1 MNLAVQRIFAEPQ
14 PPQNPIDMHVAERIA
29 RLGTETAFEVLVKA
43 RALEAQGRNIVHL
56 EIGEP
61 DFDTPANIIQA
72 AKDALDR
79 GFTHYGPAAGLPEA
93 RQAVADYVNKTRG
106 YSMWD
111 ADNVVITPGAK
122 PIMFFGMMACIDE
135 GDEVIYP
142 NPGFPIYES
151 VINFL
156 KAKPVP
162 LPLREEKEFRFDVAD
177 LEARITP
184 KTRMVILNTPQNPT
198 GGILTE
204 DDLRQIAE
212 LAVKHNLIVLS
223 DEIYSQVTYG
233 DFKHT
238 SITKFDGMQE
248 RTIILDGFSKTFAM
262 TGWRLGYGMFP
273 KEIAKIVAK
282 LQTNCTSCTS
292 SFSQIA
298 GIEAL
303 SDRTLPAVNT
313 FLKEFERRRDVI
325 VAGLN
330 DIPGFRCHK
339 PHGAFYVFPNITGT
353 GMTSQEAADFLLYEA
368 GVACLSG
375 TAFGAH
381 GEGFIRFSYAN
392 SIENIEEA
400 LKRVREAVEKRVIA

>member
-1 MNLAVQRIFAEPQ
+1 
-14 PPQNPIDMHVAERIA
+14 MHVAERIS

-43 RALEAQGRNIVHL
+43 RALEAQGRSIVHL

-61 DFDTPANIIQA
+61 DFDTPANVIQA
-72 AKDALDR
+72 AKDALDK

-106 YSMWD
+106 YSLWD

-184 KTRMVILNTPQNPT
+184 KTRMVIINTPQNPT
-198 GGILTE
+198 GGILTRE
-204 DDLRQIAE
+204 DLQQIAE
-212 LAVKHNLIVLS
+212 LAVRHNLIVLS
-223 DEIYSQVTYG
+223 DEIYSQITYG
-233 DFKHT
+233 AFKHT
-238 SITKFDGMQE
+238 SITEFEGMAD

-262 TGWRLGYGMFP
+262 TGWRLGYGLFP
-273 KEIAKIVAK
+273 KEMAKIVAK

-292 SFSQIA
+292 SFSQMA
-298 GIEAL
+298 GVEAL
-303 SDRTLPAVNT
+303 SDRTLPMVGD
-313 FLKEFERRRDVI
+313 FLKEFERRRDII
-325 VAGLN
+325 VDGLN
-330 DIPGFRCHK
+330 RIPGVRCHR
-339 PHGAFYVFPNITGT
+339 PHGAFYVFPNITET
-353 GMTSQEAADFLLYEA
+353 GMTSQECADYLLNEA

-381 GEGFIRFSYAN
+381 GEGFIRFSYAT
-392 SIENIEEA
+392 SVENIEEA
-400 LKRVREAVEKRVIA
+400 LRRVEAALAKRSTV

>member
-1 MNLAVQRIFAEPQ
+1 
-14 PPQNPIDMHVAERIA
+14 MHIAERIS

-43 RALEAQGRNIVHL
+43 RALEAQGKNVVHL

-61 DFDTPANIIQA
+61 DFDTPPNIIQA
-72 AKDALDR
+72 AKDALDK

-93 RQAVADYVNKTRG
+93 RQAIADYINRTRG
-106 YSMWD
+106 YDLWKPEEI
-111 ADNVVITPGAK
+111 VVTPGGK

-198 GGILTE
+198 GGILTRE
-204 DDLRQIAE
+204 DLAQIAE
-212 LAVKHNLIVLS
+212 LAIRHNLIVLS

-238 SITKFDGMQE
+238 SISEFDGMKE
-248 RTIILDGFSKTFAM
+248 RTMILDGFSKTFAM
-262 TGWRLGYGMFP
+262 TGWRMGYGAFP
-273 KEIAKIVAK
+273 EHIAKVVAK
-282 LQTNCTSCTS
+282 LQTNVTSCTS
-292 SFSQIA
+292 SFTQIA

-303 SDRTLPAVNT
+303 SDRTLPYVAD
-313 FLKEFERRRDVI
+313 FLKEFERRRDII
-325 VAGLN
+325 VDGLN
-330 DIPGFRCHK
+330 AIPGFRCHK

-353 GMTSQEAADFLLYEA
+353 GMTSQEAADFFLYEA

-392 SIENIEEA
+392 SVEKIQEA
-400 LKRVREAVEKRVIA
+400 LKRIEAAVGAKVA

>member
-1 MNLAVQRIFAEPQ
+1 
-14 PPQNPIDMHVAERIA
+14 MHIAERIS

-43 RALEAQGRNIVHL
+43 RALEAQGKSVVHL

-61 DFDTPANIIQA
+61 DFDTPPNIIQA
-72 AKDALDR
+72 AKDALDK

-93 RQAVADYVNKTRG
+93 RKAVADYINKTRG
-106 YSMWD
+106 YDIWD
-111 ADNVVITPGAK
+111 ADHVVITPGAK
-122 PIMFFGMMACIDE
+122 PIMFYGMMAIIDP

-156 KAKPVP
+156 GAKPVP
-162 LPLREEKEFRFDVAD
+162 LPLREDKEFRFDVGD

-198 GGILTE
+198 GGILTRE
-204 DDLRQIAE
+204 DLEQIAE
-212 LAVKHNLIVLS
+212 LAIKHNLIVLS

-238 SITKFDGMQE
+238 SITEFEGMQE

-262 TGWRLGYGMFP
+262 TGWRLGYGLFP
-273 KEIAKIVAK
+273 KEMAKVVAK

-303 SDRTLPAVNT
+303 DDRTLPYVDV
-313 FLKEFERRRDVI
+313 FLKEFERRRDAI
-325 VAGLN
+325 VDGLN
-330 DIPGFRCHK
+330 QIPGFRCHK
-339 PHGAFYVFPNITGT
+339 PHGAFYVFPNIEAT

-392 SIENIEEA
+392 SIENINEA
-400 LKRVREAVEKRVIA
+400 LNRINDAMKKR

>member
-1 MNLAVQRIFAEPQ
+1 
-14 PPQNPIDMHVAERIA
+14 MHIAERIS

-43 RALEAQGRNIVHL
+43 RALEAQGKSVVHL

-61 DFDTPANIIQA
+61 DFDTPPNIIKA
-72 AKDALDR
+72 GKDALDN
-79 GFTHYGPAAGLPEA
+79 GFTHYGPAAGLPQA

-106 YSMWD
+106 YD
-111 ADNVVITPGAK
+111 KVHPDHVVITPGAK
-122 PIMFFGMMACIDE
+122 PIMFFAMMACLDE

-156 KAKPVP
+156 KAVPVP
-162 LPLREEKEFRFDVAD
+162 LQLLEEKEFRFDVAD

-184 KTRMVILNTPQNPT
+184 KTRMIIINTPQNPT
-198 GGILTE
+198 GGILTRE
-204 DDLRQIAE
+204 DLRQIAD
-212 LAVKHNLIVLS
+212 LAIKHDLIVLS

-233 DFKHT
+233 EFKHT
-238 SITKFDGMQE
+238 SITEFEGMYE

-262 TGWRLGYGMFP
+262 TGWRLGYGIFP
-273 KEIAKIVAK
+273 AHIAKVVAK
-282 LQTNCTSCTS
+282 LQTNVTSCTA
-292 SFSQIA
+292 SFTQMA

-303 SDRTLPAVNT
+303 SDRTLPYVND
-313 FLKEFERRRDVI
+313 FLKEFELRRDII

-330 DIPGFRCHK
+330 DIPGFRCHL
-339 PHGAFYVFPNITGT
+339 PHAAFYVFPNITGT
-353 GMTSQEAADFLLYEA
+353 GMTSQECADFLLYEA

-392 SIENIEEA
+392 NVDNINEA
-400 LKRVREAVEKRVIA
+400 LKRIRQHVGERVVA

>member
-1 MNLAVQRIFAEPQ
+1 
-14 PPQNPIDMHVAERIA
+14 MHVAERNS
-29 RLGTETAFEVLVKA
+29 RLATETDYEVLVKA
-43 RALEAQGRNIVHL
+43 RALEAQGKSVVHL

-61 DFDTPANIIQA
+61 DFDTPPNIIEA
-72 AKDALDR
+72 AKNALDN

-93 RQAVADYVNKTRG
+93 RQAVAEYVNKTRG
-106 YSMWD
+106 YNMWD
-111 ADNVVITPGAK
+111 ADHVVITPGAK
-122 PIMFFGMMACIDE
+122 PIMFYGMMAMIDP

-156 KAKPVP
+156 GATPVP

-184 KTRMVILNTPQNPT
+184 KTRMVIINTPQNPT
-198 GGILTE
+198 GGILTRE
-204 DDLRQIAE
+204 DLEQIAE
-212 LAVKHNLIVLS
+212 LAIKHNLIVLS

-238 SITKFDGMQE
+238 SITEFDGMQE

-262 TGWRLGYGMFP
+262 TGWRLGYGLFP
-273 KEIAKIVAK
+273 KDMAKVVAK

-303 SDRTLPAVNT
+303 HDRTLPHVDV
-313 FLKEFERRRDVI
+313 FLKEFERRRDAI
-325 VAGLN
+325 VDGLN
-330 DIPGFRCHK
+330 QIPGFRCHK
-339 PHGAFYVFPNITGT
+339 PHGAFYVFPNISET

-381 GEGFIRFSYAN
+381 GENFIRFSYAN
-392 SIENIEEA
+392 SIENINEA
-400 LKRVREAVEKRVIA
+400 LNRINDAMRKRA

>member
-1 MNLAVQRIFAEPQ
+1 
-14 PPQNPIDMHVAERIA
+14 MHIAERIS

-43 RALEAQGRNIVHL
+43 RALEAKGKNVVHL

-61 DFDTPANIIQA
+61 DFDTPPNIIQA
-72 AKDALDR
+72 AKDALDK
-79 GFTHYGPAAGLPEA
+79 GFTHYGPAAGLPET
-93 RQAVADYVNKTRG
+93 RQAIADYINKTRG
-106 YSMWD
+106 YDLWKPEEI
-111 ADNVVITPGAK
+111 VVTPGGK

-198 GGILTE
+198 GGILTRE
-204 DDLRQIAE
+204 DLAQIAE
-212 LAVKHNLIVLS
+212 LAIKHNLIVLS

-238 SITKFDGMQE
+238 SISEFDGMKE
-248 RTIILDGFSKTFAM
+248 RTMILDGFSKTFAM
-262 TGWRLGYGMFP
+262 TGWRMGYGAFP
-273 KEIAKIVAK
+273 EHIAKVVAK
-282 LQTNCTSCTS
+282 LQTNVTSCTS
-292 SFSQIA
+292 SFTQMA

-303 SDRTLPAVNT
+303 SDRTLPYVSD
-313 FLKEFERRRDVI
+313 FLKEFERRRDII
-325 VAGLN
+325 VDGLN
-330 DIPGFRCHK
+330 AIPGFRCHK

-353 GMTSQEAADFLLYEA
+353 GMTSQEAADFFLYEA

-381 GEGFIRFSYAN
+381 GESFIRFSYAN
-392 SIENIEEA
+392 SVEKIQEA
-400 LKRVREAVEKRVIA
+400 LKRIEAAVAAKVA

>member
-1 MNLAVQRIFAEPQ
+1 
-14 PPQNPIDMHVAERIA
+14 MHVAERIS

-43 RALEAQGRNIVHL
+43 RALEAQGKNIVHL

-61 DFDTPANIIQA
+61 DFDTPPNVIKA
-72 AKDALDR
+72 AKDALDN
-79 GFTHYGPAAGLPEA
+79 GFTHYGPSAGLPEA
-93 RQAVADYVNKTRG
+93 RKAVADYVNKTRG
-106 YSMWD
+106 YDKYD
-111 ADNVVITPGAK
+111 ADHVVITPGAK
-122 PIMFFGMMACIDE
+122 PIMFYGMMACIDE

-156 KAKPVP
+156 GAKPVP
-162 LPLREEKEFRFDVAD
+162 LQLREDKEFRFDVED
-177 LEARITP
+177 LAKLITP
-184 KTRMVILNTPQNPT
+184 KTRMVIINTPQNPT
-198 GGILTE
+198 GGILTRE
-204 DDLRQIAE
+204 DLRAIAD
-212 LAVKHNLIVLS
+212 LAIKHDLIVLS

-238 SITKFDGMQE
+238 SITEFDGMQE

-262 TGWRLGYGMFP
+262 TGWRLGYGLFP
-273 KEIAKIVAK
+273 KEMAKVVAK

-303 SDRTLPAVNT
+303 DDRTLPYVAD
-313 FLKEFERRRDVI
+313 FMKEFERRRDVI
-325 VAGLN
+325 VEGLN
-330 DIPGFRCHK
+330 KIPGFRCHK
-339 PHGAFYVFPNITGT
+339 PHGAFYVFPNIEGT
-353 GMTSQEAADFLLYEA
+353 GMTSQECADYLLYEG

-375 TAFGAH
+375 TAFGTF

-400 LKRVREAVEKRVIA
+400 LRRVDAAIRRKLGA

>member
-1 MNLAVQRIFAEPQ
+1 
-14 PPQNPIDMHVAERIA
+14 MHVAERIS

-238 SITKFDGMQE
+238 SISKFDGMQE

-273 KEIAKIVAK
+273 KEMAKIVAK

-400 LKRVREAVEKRVIA
+400 LKRVREAVEKRVTA

>member
-1 MNLAVQRIFAEPQ
+1 
-14 PPQNPIDMHVAERIA
+14 MHIAERIS

-43 RALEAQGRNIVHL
+43 RALEAQGKSVVHL

-61 DFDTPANIIQA
+61 DFDTPPNIIQA
-72 AKDALDR
+72 AKDALDK

-93 RQAVADYVNKTRG
+93 RKAVADYINKTRG
-106 YSMWD
+106 YDIWD
-111 ADNVVITPGAK
+111 ADHVVITPGAK
-122 PIMFFGMMACIDE
+122 PIMFYGMMAIIDP

-156 KAKPVP
+156 GAKPVP
-162 LPLREEKEFRFDVAD
+162 LPLREDKEFRFDVGD

-198 GGILTE
+198 GGILTRE
-204 DDLRQIAE
+204 DLEQIAE
-212 LAVKHNLIVLS
+212 LAIKHNLIVLS

-238 SITKFDGMQE
+238 SITEFEGMQE

-262 TGWRLGYGMFP
+262 TGWRLGYGLFP
-273 KEIAKIVAK
+273 KEMAKVVAK

-303 SDRTLPAVNT
+303 DDRTLPYVDV
-313 FLKEFERRRDVI
+313 FLKEFERRRDAI
-325 VAGLN
+325 VDGLN
-330 DIPGFRCHK
+330 QIPGFRCHK
-339 PHGAFYVFPNITGT
+339 PHGAFYVFPNIEAT
-353 GMTSQEAADFLLYEA
+353 GMTSQQAADFLLYEA

-392 SIENIEEA
+392 SIEKINDALNRISEA
-400 LKRVREAVEKRVIA
+400 MKKR

>member
-1 MNLAVQRIFAEPQ
+1 
-14 PPQNPIDMHVAERIA
+14 MHIAERIS

-43 RALEAQGRNIVHL
+43 RALEAQGKSIVHL

-61 DFDTPANIIQA
+61 DFDTPPNIIQA
-72 AKDALDR
+72 GKDALDN
-79 GFTHYGPAAGLPEA
+79 GFTHYGPAAGLPQA
-93 RQAVADYVNKTRG
+93 RQAVADYVNRTRG
-106 YSMWD
+106 YD
-111 ADNVVITPGAK
+111 KVKADHVVITPGAK
-122 PIMFFGMMACIDE
+122 PIMFFAMMACLDE

-156 KAKPVP
+156 KAVPVP
-162 LPLREEKEFRFDVAD
+162 LQLREEKEFRFDVAD
-177 LEARITP
+177 LAASITS
-184 KTRMVILNTPQNPT
+184 KTRMIIINTPQNPT
-198 GGILTE
+198 GGILTRE
-204 DDLRQIAE
+204 DLRQIAD
-212 LAVKHNLIVLS
+212 LAIKHDLIVLS

-238 SITKFDGMQE
+238 SITEFEGMYE

-262 TGWRLGYGMFP
+262 TGWRLGYGIFP
-273 KEIAKIVAK
+273 PDIAKVVAK
-282 LQTNCTSCTS
+282 LQTNVTSCTA
-292 SFSQIA
+292 SFTQMA

-303 SDRTLPAVNT
+303 DDRTLPYVND
-313 FLKEFERRRDVI
+313 FLKEFENRRDVI

-330 DIPGFRCHK
+330 DIPGFRCHL
-339 PHGAFYVFPNITGT
+339 PHAAFYVFPNITGT
-353 GMTSQEAADFLLYEA
+353 GMKSQECADFLLYEA

-392 SIENIEEA
+392 SIENILEA
-400 LKRVREAVEKRVIA
+400 LRRIRIHIGERVAV

>member
-1 MNLAVQRIFAEPQ
+1 
-14 PPQNPIDMHVAERIA
+14 MHIAERIS

-43 RALEAQGRNIVHL
+43 RALEAKGKSVVHL

-61 DFDTPANIIQA
+61 DFDTPPNIIQA
-72 AKDALDR
+72 AKDALDK
-79 GFTHYGPAAGLPEA
+79 GFTHYGPAAGLPET
-93 RQAVADYVNKTRG
+93 RQAIADYINRTRG
-106 YSMWD
+106 YDLWKPEEI
-111 ADNVVITPGAK
+111 VVTPGGK

-198 GGILTE
+198 GGILTRE
-204 DDLRQIAE
+204 DLAQIAE
-212 LAVKHNLIVLS
+212 LAIRHNLIVLS

-238 SITKFDGMQE
+238 SISEFDGMKE
-248 RTIILDGFSKTFAM
+248 RTMILDGFSKTFAM
-262 TGWRLGYGMFP
+262 TGWRMGYGAFP
-273 KEIAKIVAK
+273 EHIAKVVAK
-282 LQTNCTSCTS
+282 LQTNVTSCTS
-292 SFSQIA
+292 SFTQIA

-303 SDRTLPAVNT
+303 SDRTLPYVSD
-313 FLKEFERRRDVI
+313 FLKEFERRRDII
-325 VAGLN
+325 VDGLN
-330 DIPGFRCHK
+330 AIPGFRCHK

-353 GMTSQEAADFLLYEA
+353 GMTSQEAADFFLYEA

-392 SIENIEEA
+392 SVEKIQEA
-400 LKRVREAVEKRVIA
+400 LKRIEAAVGAKVA